1 MGAIYLHHLERQPHE
16 EVVGP
21 VQVIA
26 VGRDVL
32 RDLDVEEILSE
43 VERHMEGLTQEIDE
57 TMADQLPL

>member
-1 MGAIYLHHLERQPHE
+1 
-16 EVVGP
+16 VGP